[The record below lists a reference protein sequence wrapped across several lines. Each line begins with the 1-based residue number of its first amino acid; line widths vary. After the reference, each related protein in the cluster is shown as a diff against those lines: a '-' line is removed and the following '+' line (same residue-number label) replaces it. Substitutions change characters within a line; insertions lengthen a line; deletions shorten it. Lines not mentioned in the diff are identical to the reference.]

1 MTKPDRPKPGCFNCI
16 YCYYSL
22 RMKMSG
28 FAPGFPVRPLC
39 SNHPDAPGELREVFP
54 SRICRNYRPQPR
66 APAQPADTVRRIPMA
81 HGQFVLVDAADYEWL
96 RKYKWSPRGSGR
108 YAARRENGK
117 TIYMHREIMNAPEGM
132 VVDHIDGNAPN
143 NCRSNLRVCTPG
155 QNRYNQAKRIG
166 CTSRFKGVHRDSKSG
181 KWFVMIRPD
190 DKPLWLGYFDTE
202 AEAARAYDRL
212 AVELFG
218 EFAYLNFPE
227 EWTPE
232 RRQEA
237 YAQKEAIRAAQKA
250 KTQRDEMRKKAK
262 GKRARTS
269 RQDAGTQRAKTHDEG
284 RKTGRKEGKTAT
296 HAEGRTERLRG
307 SASIINRK

>member
-132 VVDHIDGNAPN
+132 VVDHIDGNGLN
-143 NCRSNLRVCTPG
+143 NRRRNLRVCTQGENGCNSRPRR
-155 QNRYNQAKRIG
+155 NRSGFRGVLERENGKYGVIVK
-166 CTSRFKGVHRDSKSG
+166 FKGKTYWGGVY
-181 KWFVMIRPD
+181 D
-190 DKPLWLGYFDTE
+190 DPV
-202 AEAARAYDRL
+202 EAAKARDKL
-212 AVELFG
+212 ARQLHG
-218 EFAYLNFPE
+218 QYAWLNFPE
-227 EWTPE
+227 ANDPS
-232 RRQEA
+232 QP
-237 YAQKEAIRAAQKA
+237 
-250 KTQRDEMRKKAK
+250 
-262 GKRARTS
+262 
-269 RQDAGTQRAKTHDEG
+269 H
-284 RKTGRKEGKTAT
+284 
-296 HAEGRTERLRG
+296 
-307 SASIINRK
+307 